1 MGRLLSELREREL
14 DGSGGHFRWRERVIE
29 PGPEVPIREQVEAQ
43 QGDQIRERPAELG
56 LELEIAEDEHRDQG
70 RPDLD
75 AESVGGGSDE
85 GLDPQVLLEGLEE
98 QLDLPAL
105 LVDRCDRARRE
116 VQMVGEKHHGLFT
129 IGDSGDDSAK
139 QHRRVELD
147 PVRAKVEV
155 QLDHFVAKNGA
166 PAGHLAPL
174 DHAVVRAILHACD
187 EPDALQGQRH
197 EPQKIVVAAIEND
210 DGTGRKVDS
219 PRRANVRCLRLR
231 DQGVARKQP
240 LIVEQHVD
248 FDPALRRA
256 ELRPVE
262 DARAEIDHGRIERE
276 QRILQ
281 FQPAL
286 RRDRAAPLEQNLEQR
301 LEQLPRPMGIRV
313 GQRRAGWCG
322 VDSEVVE
329 LPFRRLQAATDLTKR
344 LGLAEMAE
352 QRRHGL
358 VPAGKPAG
366 MPFGLVLS
374 GELLELRSGKD
385 LENLLEDAA
394 YSVHRWGPSC
404 TLSFAQ
410 LQLYRP
416 RRFSS
421 RRPRRSQE
429 ANLDG
434 SDGIRAPRGGIPNR
448 IRWQSTRSRRSVNEC
463 ALRVQCMSTHS
474 TIRSDTSIRWV
485 CSRAPA
491 TTAALTVP
499 AVIGL
504 AWAPTRARGFSSG

>member
-14 DGSGGHFRWRERVIE
+14 DGSGGHFRRRERVIE

-43 QGDQIRERPAELG
+43 QGDQVRERPAELG

-116 VQMVGEKHHGLFT
+116 VQMVGEKHQGLFT
-129 IGDSGDDSAK
+129 IGDSGLDSAK

-174 DHAVVRAILHACD
+174 DHAVVRPILHACD

-219 PRRANVRCLRLR
+219 
-231 DQGVARKQP
+231 
-240 LIVEQHVD
+240 
-248 FDPALRRA
+248 LRRA

-276 QRILQ
+276 QRILE

-329 LPFRRLQAATDLTKR
+329 LPFRRRQAATDLTKR
-344 LGLAEMAE
+344 LGPAEMAE
-352 QRRHGL
+352 QHRHEL
-358 VPAGKPAG
+358 IPTSEAAG

-385 LENLLEDAA
+385 LEDLLEDAA

-434 SDGIRAPRGGIPNR
+434 SDAGLMLY
-448 IRWQSTRSRRSVNEC
+448 
-463 ALRVQCMSTHS
+463 ALLPV
-474 TIRSDTSIRWV
+474 
-485 CSRAPA
+485 
-491 TTAALTVP
+491 
-499 AVIGL
+499 
-504 AWAPTRARGFSSG
+504 